1 MTSFQTTDLGGISEV
16 EEVEMFKEG
25 DLERVQVWVRRV
37 MSTQLSV
44 IVKNASHLMDKVQWV
59 FVRQLR
65 WGEGGV

>member
-1 MTSFQTTDLGGISEV
+1 
-16 EEVEMFKEG
+16 MFKEG
-25 DLERVQVWVRRV
+25 DLERVKVWVRRV

-65 WGEGGV
+65 WGGGGSLS